1 MVRYLPAP
9 LLTKEGCQAK
19 GGGEGKTFRAMGLDF
34 CVEADELLVGELIQ
48 LGEIDVVR
56 RAARVFVGDGDP
68 EELLELVCLDHGDG
82 VPRVPGAGLRALI
95 ATDAFIKPDLNR
107 RDIPMDGAVGPLC
120 RDLLGGQV

>member
-34 CVEADELLVGELIQ
+34 RVEALELLVRELIE
-48 LGEIDVVR
+48 LGEIDIVR
-56 RAARVFVGDGDP
+56 GAARVFVGDGDP
-68 EELLELVCLDHGDG
+68 EELLELVGLDHGDG
-82 VPRVPGAGLRALI
+82 VPGIPGTGLGALVT
-95 ATDAFIKPDLNR
+95 TDAFIKPDLNR